1 MAEGDF
7 GRGGLKITDART
19 GKCLEDHNF
28 SVSMA
33 PDEVNYPAHYGAD
46 KLMCEDIASFLR
58 GDLKSL
64 PVGPKEA
71 ITAGLVALAIDES
84 MVSGQVVDMA
94 ETWKEL
100 DSLY

>member
-1 MAEGDF
+1 
-7 GRGGLKITDART
+7 
-19 GKCLEDHNF
+19 
-28 SVSMA
+28 
-33 PDEVNYPAHYGAD
+33 
-46 KLMCEDIASFLR
+46 MCEDIASFLK

-71 ITAGLVALAIDES
+71 ITAGIVALAIDES
-84 MVSGQVVDMA
+84 MVSGQVVDMT